1 MLVDHRFNRTIEDIH
16 SVPLPAQTRT
26 YFPVGHK
33 ELSDKIEEVFADVG
47 RTVEDRGYFLKN
59 GGDAMLGMLKMRA
72 KNESEMDVPLT
83 IMMRNSY
90 DKSHAAG
97 LASGPGVSYCL
108 NMCIAGEDITYLRKH
123 TRYVWRDL
131 ETMIHNAASTAETR
145 YQSRLGEID
154 RLKSLPIQDLN
165 GAEILGNLAFRD
177 ILKPRM
183 FSEAMREWKNPR
195 FQAFVP
201 RNAWSL
207 YNAVTWGI
215 KKGSP
220 VHIST
225 KNPAAHE
232 FFASLVSE

>member
-1 MLVDHRFNRTIEDIH
+1 MLVDHRFGKTLEDIDAI
-16 SVPLPAQTRT
+16 PLPMQTKT

-33 ELSDKIEEVFADVG
+33 EFSDKIESVFARIG

-59 GGDAMLGMLKMRA
+59 GGNAMLGMLKMRP
-72 KNESEMDVPLT
+72 KTEMEAEAPLT

-97 LASGPGVSYCL
+97 LASGPSVSYCL

-123 TRYVWRDL
+123 TRFVWRDL
-131 ETMIHNAASTAETR
+131 DIMIDAAAATAEDR
-145 YQSRLGEID
+145 YQSRIDEIE
-154 RLKSLPIQDLN
+154 RLKLLPIQDLN
-165 GAEILGNLAFRD
+165 GAEILGSLQFQN
-177 ILKPRM
+177 ILSMRM
-183 FSEAMREWKNPR
+183 FSEAMKQWKEPK
-195 FQAFVP
+195 FKAFEP

-220 VHIST
+220 VHIAK
-225 KNPAAHE
+225 KNPEAHS
-232 FFASLVSE
+232 FFSALVSE

>member
-1 MLVDHRFNRTIEDIH
+1 MLVDHRFGRTLEEIDSI
-16 SVPLPAQTRT
+16 PLPQQTQT

-33 ELSDKIEEVFADVG
+33 EFSDKIESVFAKIG
-47 RTVEDRGYFLKN
+47 RSVEDRGYVLKN
-59 GGDAMLGMLKMRA
+59 GGNAMLGMLKMRA
-72 KNESEMDVPLT
+72 KNEIEAEAPLT

-97 LASGPGVSYCL
+97 LASGPSVSYCL

-123 TRYVWRDL
+123 TRFVWRDL
-131 ETMIHNAASTAETR
+131 DVMIDRAAATAEGR
-145 YQSRLGEID
+145 YQSRIDEID
-154 RLKSLPIQDLN
+154 RLKRLPIQDLN
-165 GAEILGNLAFRD
+165 GAELLGSLAFQD

-183 FSEAMREWKNPR
+183 FLEAMREWKNPR
-195 FQAFVP
+195 FQAFEP

-220 VHIST
+220 VHIAK
-225 KNPAAHE
+225 KNPEAHA
-232 FFASLVSE
+232 FFSALVCE